1 MKNLA
6 LLTHVTS
13 DDEETPVSRLCF
25 NLGVED
31 LELLSG
37 EEWLERR
44 RFAVLVNGKLL
55 GVHRQPRRFAAKFR
69 AFRRRG
75 QISAFVSIH
84 LNEQHRAVYVATDGG
99 RVCRPL
105 LIVQRG
111 APLVTAAHLAELSRG
126 IRTFDDFLQDG
137 LLEYLDVNEEN
148 NALIALR
155 ESDVSADTTHLE
167 IDPMTILG
175 IVAGLIPYP
184 HHNQSPR
191 NTYQVR
197 ATAAAARTHPALSPD
212 AQPSTHSLCPRCM
225 ASVSAPWASR
235 RWAPSATTSS
245 TASTR

>member
-1 MKNLA
+1 M
-6 LLTHVTS
+6 
-13 DDEETPVSRLCF
+13 F

-137 LLEYLDVNEEN
+137 LLEYLG
-148 NALIALR
+148 R
-155 ESDVSADTTHLE
+155 E
-167 IDPMTILG
+167 
-175 IVAGLIPYP
+175 
-184 HHNQSPR
+184 
-191 NTYQVR
+191 
-197 ATAAAARTHPALSPD
+197 
-212 AQPSTHSLCPRCM
+212 
-225 ASVSAPWASR
+225 
-235 RWAPSATTSS
+235 
-245 TASTR
+245 